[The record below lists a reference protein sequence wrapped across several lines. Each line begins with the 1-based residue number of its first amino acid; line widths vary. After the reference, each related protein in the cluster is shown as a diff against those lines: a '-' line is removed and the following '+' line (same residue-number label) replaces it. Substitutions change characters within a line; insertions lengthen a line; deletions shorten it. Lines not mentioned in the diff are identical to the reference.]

1 MAMLNNQMVIIK
13 QTMIK
18 ALLTKNNIKGF
29 IIQKILSTLGLKAL
43 LSKNIGFHSFTINMF
58 R

>member
-29 IIQKILSTLGLKAL
+29 IIQK
-43 LSKNIGFHSFTINMF
+43 NIINIRIEGVIIKKYRISQFHHQHV
-58 R
+58 

>member
-29 IIQKILSTLGLKAL
+29 IIQK
-43 LSKNIGFHSFTINMF
+43 NIINIRIEGFIIKKYRISQFHHQHV
-58 R
+58 

>member
-29 IIQKILSTLGLKAL
+29 IIK
-43 LSKNIGFHSFTINMF
+43 KNIINIRIEGFIIKKYRISQFHHQHV
-58 R
+58 